1 MIPLWLKVFFIAM
14 LPVSE
19 LRGAIPF
26 GIANGLPLWITL
38 FISILGNMLPV
49 PFILIFLHPVERF
62 LRRWKFWNNLMDK
75 IFEYTRRKTK
85 KSIEKWESLAL
96 ILFVA
101 IPLPV
106 TGAWTGSLAAYL
118 FGLNFKKSMACIF
131 AGVLIAS
138 VIVTIATLAGIKL
151 LGI

>member
-1 MIPLWLKVFFIAM
+1 MMLWLKIFLIAT
-14 LPVSE
+14 LPISE
-19 LRGAIPF
+19 LRGAIPY
-26 GIANGLPLWITL
+26 GLAKGVPIWIVWVL
-38 FISILGNMLPV
+38 AVAGNMLPV
-49 PFILIFLHPVERF
+49 PFILIFLHPIEKF
-62 LRRWKFWNNLMDK
+62 LRRWRFWSRLLDK

-118 FGLNFKKSMACIF
+118 FGLDFKKSMLCIF
-131 AGVLIAS
+131 IGVIMAS
-138 VIVTIATLAGIKL
+138 IIVMAATLAGIKL
-151 LGI
+151 LSL